1 MLKKILPRTLFGR
14 SLLILIMPVIL
25 LQIVAT
31 FIFYD
36 RHWDDVTRRLS
47 LGLAGD
53 ISMVIRMLG
62 EDPESDRQGEILALA
77 RRHLDM
83 EIRWLPGEILPN
95 EPVRFQLRNLI
106 LDRMLNRALGER
118 LFRPVRTDTV
128 NYGNQVEIRVQL
140 PDGVLQVLTP
150 RKRITSSTTII
161 FVMWMVA
168 TSLVLLAIA
177 IVFLRNQMRP
187 VRRLAEVA
195 DSFGKGGEATDL
207 KPSGAA
213 EVRQATRA
221 FLRMRDRIRRQ
232 ISQRTEMLAGVSHD
246 LRTPLTRMKLQLA
259 LLGEGREV
267 ADLRS
272 DVAEMEGMVEG
283 YLAFARGQDSEA
295 AVVTDLT
302 QILNEVVAA
311 ASRNGRNV
319 DLTVKGDMIV
329 AVRPGALKRCLTNLL
344 DNAQRF
350 GEHVWVGA
358 ERNGESIEIVVDD
371 DGPGIPEESRDE
383 VLRPFRRLEA
393 SRNPET
399 GGVGLGLAIAWDV
412 ARGHGGDLV
421 LETAPP
427 GGLRAVVRIP
437 V

>member
-62 EDPESDRQGEILALA
+62 EDPGSDRQGEILGLA
-77 RRHLDM
+77 RRHFDM
-83 EIRWLPGEILPN
+83 EIHWLHGEILPN

-140 PDGVLQVLTP
+140 PDGVLQVMTP

-161 FVMWMVA
+161 FVMWMVG

-195 DSFGKGGEATDL
+195 DSFGKGGEAADL

-259 LLGEGREV
+259 LLGEGSEV

-311 ASRNGRNV
+311 ASRNGRDV

-383 VLRPFRRLEA
+383 VLRPFRRLDA

-399 GGVGLGLAIAWDV
+399 GGVGLGLAIARDV
-412 ARGHGGDLV
+412 ARSHGGDLV